1 VIALYQVP
9 LVFALAGL
17 AFYVVLGGADF
28 GAGLWQLAARRDPE
42 AREETYRAIGPVWE
56 ANHVWLV
63 FVLTVVWTAYP
74 VAFGSIASTLSI
86 PLFLAAV
93 GIVFRGTAYAL
104 HSGARARRSLGG
116 IDALFSGSSILT
128 PFFLGAVVGGIASL
142 RVPVGN
148 SAGNHITSWVN
159 PTSMLIG
166 VLAVVTAAYLAA
178 VFLSGDA
185 ARLGDAELEESFR
198 RRALGAGILSGAIAL
213 VGLPVVR
220 NDAPELYH
228 GLVHGRGLIA
238 VAVSAAAGACTLALV
253 WARRYEPARY
263 GAAVAVA
270 AIIAGWALAQSPV
283 FLEDLTVKQA
293 AAPHDTLVAVVAAV
307 VVGGLLLFP
316 SLALLFGLVLRGRFE
331 AAGPGTPVPGGRE
344 VLAASA
350 PGLLGRAAL
359 ACLVA
364 GAGFTVLGDAA
375 WAHAIGLT
383 LLFGFIVLA
392 FPAALPPEVLARP
405 GPAPPNRNGR
415 P

>member
-1 VIALYQVP
+1 MIALYQLP

-28 GAGLWQLAARRDPE
+28 GAGFWQLTARRDPKVRGL
-42 AREETYRAIGPVWE
+42 AYRAIGPVWE

-74 VAFGSIASTLSI
+74 LAFGSIASTLSI
-86 PLFLAAV
+86 PLFVAAV

-104 HSGARARRSLGG
+104 HSGARSRRPSGAVDTAFSL
-116 IDALFSGSSILT
+116 SSILT
-128 PFFLGAVVGGIASL
+128 PFALGAVVGGIASL
-142 RVPVGN
+142 RVPAGN
-148 SAGNHITSWVN
+148 AAGNHVTSWLN

-166 VLAVVTAAYLAA
+166 TLAVVTAAYLAA

-185 ARLGDAELEESFR
+185 VRIGDAELEESFR
-198 RRALGAGILSGAIAL
+198 RRALGSGIAAGAIAIA
-213 VGLPVVR
+213 GLPIVR
-220 NDAPELYH
+220 SDAPELYH
-228 GLVHGRGLIA
+228 GLVHGRGLA
-238 VAVSAAAGACTLALV
+238 AMVVSALAGTFTLALV
-253 WARRYEPARY
+253 WSRRYEPARY
-263 GAAVAVA
+263 GASVAVA
-270 AIIAGWALAQSPV
+270 AIIAGWALAQSPL
-283 FLEDLTVKQA
+283 FLRDLTVRQA
-293 AAPHDTLVAVVAAV
+293 AAPHDTLVAVVVAV

-331 AAGPGTPVPGGRE
+331 AAGRGTVAPDSRE

-350 PGLLGRAAL
+350 SGLLGRAAV

-364 GAGFTVLGDAA
+364 GTGFTVLADSS

-383 LLFGFIVLA
+383 LLVGFVVLG
-392 FPAALPPEVLARP
+392 FPAALPPEILA
-405 GPAPPNRNGR
+405 GEPPRRDRNGR